1 MTALSSHPATV
12 ANRKRRQE
20 AKANG
25 MCNSCCVRP
34 AALDRVTCHQC
45 LTHTSIQ
52 NYFKHKQGPASVHGT
67 CFVEGYSP
75 EWMRAMFDKFN
86 GRCFYTNAIIE
97 IGGEE
102 TAAITLDIPRRLV
115 AVYGEA
121 KVIHHENLVWC
132 HRAVK
137 RFKGQLT
144 GDDFKRLWKDLTFDQ
159 GNSF

>member
-1 MTALSSHPATV
+1 MSTSCHPAAV
-12 ANRKRRQE
+12 SSRKRRKK

-25 MCNSCCVRP
+25 MCHTCCIRP
-34 AALDRVTCHQC
+34 VAMDRVTCHHC

-52 NYFKHKQGPASVHGT
+52 NYFKHKRGPASVHGS

-75 EWMRAMFDKFN
+75 EWMHTMFAKFN

-102 TAAITLDIPRRLV
+102 TAAITYDIPRRLV
-115 AVYGEA
+115 VVYGES
-121 KVIHHENLVWC
+121 KVIHHKNLVWC

-159 GNSF
+159 SNSS